1 MLSRTSSCLIA
12 GTVFALLVSSHEVSL
27 GESEAADR
35 TEGLEAGH
43 DTGLGV

>member
-1 MLSRTSSCLIA
+1 MFSRTSSCLIA

-43 DTGLGV
+43 DTRLGV